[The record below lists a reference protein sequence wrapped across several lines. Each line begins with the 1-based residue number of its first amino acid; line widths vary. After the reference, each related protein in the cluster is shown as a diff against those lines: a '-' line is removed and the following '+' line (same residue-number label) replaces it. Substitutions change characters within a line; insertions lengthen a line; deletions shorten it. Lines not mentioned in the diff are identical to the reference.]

1 MSLRR
6 LSTVVLSVLLALVAV
21 PAAGAHPL
29 GNFTINQYTG
39 LHLHPDTLTL
49 DYVVDMAEIAA
60 FQEIAA
66 LDRNGNRQPDPDEAA
81 AYHAARCAALGPDLV
96 VRVGGAPLTLSLASS
111 SVEFPAGAG
120 GLLTLRLTCELRAA
134 WTASDQAVEF
144 TNTAFP
150 NRLGWREIVVTG
162 EGVAVRGDFAT
173 ASRSGRLTAYPDDL
187 LNSPLDQRTVSL
199 TVAPLDG
206 AASPSAQATPVAANN
221 AATRDDALTRLA
233 ATPELTWPVALAA
246 LVVAL
251 VWGAL
256 HALTPGHGKTIV
268 GAYLVGSR
276 GTARHALYL
285 GLATTLTHTAG
296 VFTLGLITLFAAE
309 YILPERLFPWL
320 SLASGLLV
328 VGIGVNLLAGRLRA
342 FLGRRHDHDHGHV
355 HQSGRDH
362 DHDHTHDHDHGHVL
376 GHAHTHGGQGH
387 SHLPPGADGAPVTWR
402 SLLALGISGGLLPCP
417 SALVVLLSAIAL
429 DRVAFGLVLVLT
441 FSLGLAGTLTAIG
454 LILVYAGRL
463 FQRLP
468 AHSRLVGLVS
478 AGSAAFITVAGL
490 AIAGQA
496 LVQIGWIK
504 L

>member
-6 LSTVVLSVLLALVAV
+6 LSPILLSVLLALVVV
-21 PAAGAHPL
+21 PAAAAHPL
-29 GNFTINQYTG
+29 GNFTVNQYTG
-39 LHLHPDTLTL
+39 LHLRPDTLTL

-66 LDRNGNRQPDPDEAA
+66 LDRDGDRQPGPDEAA
-81 AYHAARCAALGPDLV
+81 AYHAAQCAALSSALV
-96 VRVGGAPLTLSLASS
+96 VRVGGAPLTLSLAASA
-111 SVEFPAGAG
+111 VEFPVGAG
-120 GLLTLRLTCELRAA
+120 GLLTLRLTCEFRVAWAA
-134 WTASDQAVEF
+134 SGQAVEF

-150 NRLGWREIVVTG
+150 DRLGWREIVVTG
-162 EGVAVRGDFAT
+162 EDVSVRGDFAT
-173 ASRSGRLTAYPDDL
+173 VSRSGRLTVYPDDL
-187 LNSPLDQRTVSL
+187 LNSPLDQRAVSL
-199 TVAPLDG
+199 TIRPLDG
-206 AASPSAQATPVAANN
+206 AASPSAQAAPVAADK
-221 AATRDDALTRLA
+221 APARDDALMRLVS
-233 ATPELTWPVALAA
+233 TPELTWPIALAA
-246 LVVAL
+246 LAVAAA
-251 VWGAL
+251 WGAL

-285 GLATTLTHTAG
+285 GLTTTLTHTAG
-296 VFTLGLITLFAAE
+296 VFALGLITLFAAE

-328 VGIGVNLLAGRLRA
+328 VGIGASLLGGRLRA
-342 FLGRRHDHDHGHV
+342 VLGR
-355 HQSGRDH
+355 
-362 DHDHTHDHDHGHVL
+362 
-376 GHAHTHGGQGH
+376 GHAHGHDHHHHHHADHDLAHDHAHEHGSGHAHDGHRH
-387 SHLPPGADGAPVTWR
+387 SHLPPGADGTPVTWR

-454 LILVYAGRL
+454 LILVYAGR
-463 FQRLP
+463 FFERLP

-478 AGSAAFITVAGL
+478 AGSAAFIIVAGL
-490 AIAGQA
+490 AISAQA
-496 LVQIGWIK
+496 LAEMGWIR